1 MPFGASMT
9 IFLKTVRF
17 KALISVAIGLTLAL
31 SNTVMGQT
39 NSVSP
44 LSING
49 FGETSFGV
57 TPNYLAM
64 GGTGIANVDRFS
76 INMLNPAGY
85 MNMDFAT
92 LEMSGAHRSFRH
104 RITDEDIDQA
114 NFNTYFDFFGFGF
127 KFNDYF
133 AGSFSVS
140 PMAAKGYSISV
151 ADSSDD
157 FGVFEYRSIGTGGYD
172 RFNFGLASQPL
183 KWLSVGVNA
192 KYIFGEIDESNKT
205 IIANPDFLSVSNSK
219 QTGISDFTFDFG
231 TQMKFNWGEY
241 RFTAGGVYALGQ
253 ELNAR
258 QITSQYTFINSGIVE
273 TPVDTLF
280 YNLSE
285 QGKAVLPS
293 SYGVGIGLSRSRANA
308 SISAWDVLVDYR
320 VTQWEEYR
328 SFIPNDGV
336 RAGSNMFYSERINF
350 GAAIVPAYAFSS
362 MGKSRNYFALAR
374 YRIGAFQETGQY
386 QWDGVGYT
394 SREVTAGISFPVI
407 YRSLAPGEQ
416 KASFLNISIGRGQR
430 WDGNSANL
438 REEYWNF
445 NLGVTLN
452 DKWFQKF
459 RYR

>member
-1 MPFGASMT
+1 MT

-31 SNTVMGQT
+31 SNTVIGQT

-104 RITDEDIDQA
+104 RITDEGIDQA

-172 RFNFGLASQPL
+172 IQF
-183 KWLSVGVNA
+183 W
-192 KYIFGEIDESNKT
+192 
-205 IIANPDFLSVSNSK
+205 
-219 QTGISDFTFDFG
+219 
-231 TQMKFNWGEY
+231 
-241 RFTAGGVYALGQ
+241 
-253 ELNAR
+253 
-258 QITSQYTFINSGIVE
+258 
-273 TPVDTLF
+273 
-280 YNLSE
+280 
-285 QGKAVLPS
+285 
-293 SYGVGIGLSRSRANA
+293 A
-308 SISAWDVLVDYR
+308 SIA
-320 VTQWEEYR
+320 
-328 SFIPNDGV
+328 
-336 RAGSNMFYSERINF
+336 
-350 GAAIVPAYAFSS
+350 
-362 MGKSRNYFALAR
+362 
-374 YRIGAFQETGQY
+374 
-386 QWDGVGYT
+386 
-394 SREVTAGISFPVI
+394 TA
-407 YRSLAPGEQ
+407 
-416 KASFLNISIGRGQR
+416 
-430 WDGNSANL
+430 
-438 REEYWNF
+438 
-445 NLGVTLN
+445 
-452 DKWFQKF
+452 
-459 RYR
+459 